1 MNRRL
6 TLATLAVASAL
17 VAAAPA
23 AHAQQDYLTAP
34 IKPIKLIVDG
44 PAGGIND
51 MGARRDAN
59 ARSAILAKAAG
70 VYPLMTQAAFADV
83 YRQEIAQWQQLSTD
97 SARRVEP

>member
-17 VAAAPA
+17 AATAPA
-23 AHAQQDYLTAP
+23 AHAQQDDLTAP

-51 MGARRDAN
+51 MTARRDAN

-70 VYPLMTQAAFADV
+70 VYPVMTQPAFADV
-83 YRQEIAQWQQLSTD
+83 YRQEIAQWQQLSAH
-97 SARRVEP
+97 SSRRVEA